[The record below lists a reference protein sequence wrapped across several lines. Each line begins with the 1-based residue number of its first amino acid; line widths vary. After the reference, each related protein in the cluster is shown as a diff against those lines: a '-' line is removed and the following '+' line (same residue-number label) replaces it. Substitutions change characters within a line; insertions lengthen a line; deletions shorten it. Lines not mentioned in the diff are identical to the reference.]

1 MGARVRELD
10 WASTPVGPIESW
22 PQSLRG
28 TIKTL
33 LASRYPMILLWGP
46 ELIQIYNDAYIGLI
60 GDKHPGA
67 LGRSIKVTQAE
78 SWDAIG
84 PMIHAVMSTGVPN
97 WVPAQQLPL
106 ERAGYRE
113 ESYFS
118 LSYSAVEDDAGV
130 ITGMLCVC
138 SEVTQ
143 QILGERRLKLLRDL
157 ALTTGDVH
165 RVDDACRALAD
176 AIAAHAL
183 DVPFALVYVRDA
195 DGRTL
200 VLRGAFG
207 VPDDSGV
214 QPPTIALDDADA
226 DATPWRLA
234 AAARGETIVVD
245 DVERHVTI
253 SGGPWREP
261 VRSALVMPLAA
272 AGQGAA
278 LGAIVAGVSPNRA
291 LDEGYRSFYD
301 LLAQQ
306 ASVAVRNAH
315 AYEEERR
322 RAESLAEL
330 DRAKTEFFS
339 NVSHEFRTPLTLM
352 LGPTS
357 DLLAGVQGPLR
368 PAQKEQLEVAHRNA
382 LRLLKLVN
390 TLLDF
395 SRIQAGRAEASYEP
409 IDFAAYVADLASS
422 FRSACE
428 RAGLDLVVDAPPLPQ
443 PVYADRTM
451 WEKIVFNLLSNAF
464 KHTFEGSITVRVRHD
479 RERAVLEV
487 SDTGVGIPPE
497 QLPHVFERFH
507 RVTGARA
514 RTHEGSG
521 IGLALVQELVRLH
534 GGDADVESTEGEGS
548 TFTLRVP
555 FGNEH
560 LPAERVRASRVRSST
575 AIDGGAYVEEALH
588 WLPDRE
594 AAPRDPGAASTVL
607 VVDDNADMRSYLARL
622 LGTLYLVRTESNGLA
637 ALAAIRK
644 RRPDLVLSDAMM
656 PGLDGF
662 GLLRA
667 LRSDITTEA
676 IPVIL
681 LSARA
686 GEESTLEGLGA
697 GADDYLVKPFSARE
711 LLARVR
717 TQLEIARVRRGAADR
732 MRLLSEAEGARADA
746 ESLATRLR
754 TTNDELARALQAAN
768 EARAFAETANR
779 SKSEFLAT
787 MSHEIRTP
795 INAIIGYTQLIAM
808 GIVGP
813 VTEEQSAQLARIAA
827 SGRHLRELI
836 DDILDLSKIEAG
848 RLAVGCT
855 VSKAGEV
862 VEAALALV
870 RPLAVPKEIALS
882 ERCEGSPDVSY
893 VGDARRVEQVL
904 VNLLSNAVKF
914 TPPRGRVTVECGS
927 TRRPTVDLEATSDSG
942 WVYVAVNDD
951 GAGIAPE
958 MLERIFQPFVQG
970 EGGYTR
976 THPGTG
982 LGLTISRR
990 LARLMGGDL
999 TVESVQGEG
1008 SRFTLWLPA
1017 GIETSTTR
1025 STPGTGRAT
1034 KR

>member
-1 MGARVRELD
+1 MGARVRDLD
-10 WASTPVGPIESW
+10 WANTPVGPIESW
-22 PQSLRG
+22 PQNLRG

-157 ALTTGDVH
+157 ALTTGDVR
-165 RVDDACRALAD
+165 RVDDACRALAEV
-176 AIAAHAL
+176 IGAHTL
-183 DVPFALVYVRDA
+183 DGPFALVYLR
-195 DGRTL
+195 GGNERTL
-200 VLRGAFG
+200 ELRGAFG
-207 VPDDSGV
+207 VPDVDAVRESSV
-214 QPPTIALDDADA
+214 DLDDES
-226 DATPWRLA
+226 ATPWRLG
-234 AAARGETIVVD
+234 AAARGDTIL
-245 DVERHVTI
+245 VEGVEQHVALT
-253 SGGPWREP
+253 GGPWREP
-261 VRSALVMPLAA
+261 VRSALVMPIAA
-272 AGQGAA
+272 AGQGQP
-278 LGAIVAGVSPNRA
+278 LGVIVAGVSPNRA
-291 LDEGYRSFYD
+291 LDEGYRSFFD

-306 ASVAVRNAH
+306 VSVAVRNAH

-322 RAESLAEL
+322 RAEALAEL

-395 SRIQAGRAEASYEP
+395 SRIQAGRTEASYEP
-409 IDFAAYVADLASS
+409 IDLAAYVADLASS

-428 RAGLDLVVDAPPLPQ
+428 RAGLELVVDAPPLPQ
-443 PVYADRTM
+443 PVYADRSM

-464 KHTFEGSITVRVRHD
+464 KHTFDGSITVRLRAD
-479 RERAVLEV
+479 GPRAVLEV
-487 SDTGVGIPPE
+487 SDTGVGIPSE

-534 GGDADVESTEGEGS
+534 GGEAEVTSTEGQGS
-548 TFTLRVP
+548 TFTVRVP
-555 FGNEH
+555 FGSAH
-560 LPAERVRASRVRSST
+560 LPADRVGASRVRSST
-575 AIDGGAYVEEALH
+575 AIEGAAYVEEALR
-588 WLPDRE
+588 WLPDGE
-594 AAPRDPGAASTVL
+594 TASAEPAVASTVL

-622 LGTLYLVRTESNGLA
+622 LGAHYLVRTESNGLA

-662 GLLRA
+662 ALLRA

-676 IPVIL
+676 IPLIL

-686 GEESTLEGLGA
+686 GEEATLEGLEA

-711 LLARVR
+711 LIARVR

-732 MRLLSEAEGARADA
+732 MRLLSEAESARADA

-754 TTNDELARALQAAN
+754 TANDELATALQAAN

-813 VTEEQSAQLARIAA
+813 VTDEQSAQLDRIAA
-827 SGRHLRELI
+827 SSRHLRELI

-848 RLAVGCT
+848 RLAIGCT
-855 VSKAGEV
+855 VSNAGEV
-862 VEAALALV
+862 VDAALALV
-870 RPLAVPKEIALS
+870 RPQAAAKGIALS
-882 ERCEGSPDVSY
+882 ERCEGSADISY

-914 TPPRGRVTVECGS
+914 TPTGGRVTVECGA

-942 WVYVAVNDD
+942 WAYFAVEDN
-951 GAGIAPE
+951 GAGIPPA
-958 MLERIFQPFVQG
+958 MMERIFQPFVQG

-999 TVESVQGEG
+999 TVDSVQGEG
-1008 SRFTLWLPA
+1008 SWFTLWLPA
-1017 GIETSTTR
+1017 ATETNTSPRAT
-1025 STPGTGRAT
+1025 SDAGRAT